1 MFDELVI
8 EAIERILTALPEL
21 EDVDVVVEEVPP
33 APRLSGAPDPVS
45 LGRVEPPTARSSAQ
59 IVVHRRPIELR
70 SSPGV
75 EREDLVGDVVAE
87 LVAELFG
94 LSPGQVDPDYRGDR

>member
-1 MFDELVI
+1 MFDELVL
-8 EAIERILTALPEL
+8 EAVERILTALPEL
-21 EDVDVVVEEVPP
+21 EDVDVVVEEVPA
-33 APRLSGAPDPVS
+33 APRLSGAPDPVA
-45 LGRVEPPTARSSAQ
+45 LGRVQLPSRGSPAQ

-94 LSPGQVDPDYRGDR
+94 MSPGQVDPDYRGDR